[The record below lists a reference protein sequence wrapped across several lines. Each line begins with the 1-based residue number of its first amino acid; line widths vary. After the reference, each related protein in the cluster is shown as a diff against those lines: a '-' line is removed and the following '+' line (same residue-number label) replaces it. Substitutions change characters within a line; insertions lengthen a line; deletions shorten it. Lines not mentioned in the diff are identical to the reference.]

1 MLSHINNILLFLLLA
16 LFPARGNTTYA
27 SHRVATLFPLSQ
39 SEETALTTWNANGE
53 LTSIVQPLQDRFRRH
68 LWNEA
73 GQLAL
78 SVSNEYCGYYAY
90 DARGER
96 AYKLTGVVFTDQY
109 DAGTIQ
115 ATVSFDDA
123 VLYVN
128 PYMVVTPRGY
138 TKHYYNGSQRIAARI
153 GGYWHD
159 ESVFVSS
166 PALTNTA
173 ESLWAATLYKEEL
186 REQETPFDE
195 VYVSPVGVFL
205 PVAQYGPV
213 VANLSGM
220 HADDLLSSVFSG
232 HNSEQLDYDTVGI
245 YFYHSDHLGSA
256 NWITN
261 SQGEAVQYLH
271 YMPFGEL
278 WADQQFYAYDERY
291 KFTGKERD
299 TETGYDYFGAR
310 YYASALP
317 MWLSVDPLANEY
329 PDTNPYAYCAWN
341 PIKYIDPNGKVL
353 DIAWDIANIVL
364 DIYSLQSNIS
374 QGNVA
379 DAVIDGAGLLL
390 DVAAAALPFV
400 PGGAGTALKA
410 YRTADKVKDAVNA
423 QKVTKSTRV
432 LENAKKGADFER
444 KVGEKLGKNTASQ
457 VTIEVKDGTKT
468 RMDFVSIEDGN
479 IKLTEAKSSATAPL
493 TQNQRTAHPQIEQ
506 YGGTIKGNNGNSVG
520 LPNGTDIPPTKVDI
534 VRPNNLVD

>member
-1 MLSHINNILLFLLLA
+1 MQIVKYPSPSHQF
-16 LFPARGNTTYA
+16 
-27 SHRVATLFPLSQ
+27 S
-39 SEETALTTWNANGE
+39 
-53 LTSIVQPLQDRFRRH
+53 
-68 LWNEA
+68 EA
-73 GQLAL
+73 GQLSAAIG
-78 SVSNEYCGYYAY
+78 NEYCGYYGYNAQ
-90 DARGER
+90 GER
-96 AYKLTGVVFTDQY
+96 AYKLTGTVTTDQFN
-109 DAGTIQ
+109 AGEVGINTY
-115 ATVSFDDA
+115 FDDI

-138 TKHYYNGSQRIAARI
+138 TKHYYTGSQRIAARI

-166 PALTNTA
+166 PALTNAA

-278 WADQQFYAYDERY
+278 WADQQVYAYEERY

-299 TETGYDYFGAR
+299 FETGYDYFGAR

-317 MWLSVDPLANEY
+317 MWLSVDPLADKY
-329 PDTNPYAYCAWN
+329 PNITPYAYCAWN
-341 PIKYIDPNGKVL
+341 PMKYVDL
-353 DIAWDIANIVL
+353 DGREITITGEDGGTVTYVPKGEYKGNDNCTKQMWSDL
-364 DIYSLQSNIS
+364 DAILATKSGEIMVNKLSNNRDNTLNIS
-374 QGNVA
+374 KRAKRYAAELPYSQRPRWIVTCNFRSWCIYDMEQPNSEPQV
-379 DAVIDGAGLLL
+379 VLSLSIHFLL
-390 DVAAAALPFV
+390 
-400 PGGAGTALKA
+400 T
-410 YRTADKVKDAVNA
+410 N
-423 QKVTKSTRV
+423 TKPS
-432 LENAKKGADFER
+432 LWN
-444 KVGEKLGKNTASQ
+444 
-457 VTIEVKDGTKT
+457 
-468 RMDFVSIEDGN
+468 
-479 IKLTEAKSSATAPL
+479 
-493 TQNQRTAHPQIEQ
+493 
-506 YGGTIKGNNGNSVG
+506 
-520 LPNGTDIPPTKVDI
+520 
-534 VRPNNLVD
+534 